1 MSSANKFL
9 IKLAIPVIFL
19 ILIIWFVSFAEWKSV
34 RHSDCLD
41 LISTWEHWTEA
52 GRPQGEALS
61 NFMYGRNYVLVNTQ
75 VLEIQGVL
83 YQGQFEHRNP
93 RSGPEARLLI
103 TTNGILVCVKPDG
116 IVEEIKDLDSA
127 FRVKKAPK

>member
-9 IKLAIPVIFL
+9 IKPTIPVIFL
-19 ILIIWFVSFAEWKSV
+19 ILIYWFVAFAVSKGL

-61 NFMYGRNYVLVNTQ
+61 NYMRGRYNMLVNTQ
-75 VLEIQGVL
+75 VFEIQGVL
-83 YQGQFEHRNP
+83 YQGQFEYLHP
-93 RSGPEARLLI
+93 RSGPVDRLLI
-103 TTNGILVCVKPDG
+103 TTNGILVCVKPNG
-116 IVEEIKDLDSA
+116 TNEEIKGLESA
-127 FRVKKAPK
+127 FRIKR